1 MSLNIHQL
9 YFRYK
14 TNQPLI
20 ENLSLGIEQGQI
32 VALTGVSGCGKS
44 TLIQLLLGTL
54 KPSKGSISFNK
65 VTLFDD
71 HHFLTPQARGIG
83 VVFQDYALFP
93 HLTVRQN
100 IGFGLK
106 SKHQKK
112 QAEIDEWLKVFS
124 LSDVAFSFPHQLSGG
139 QMQRVAIARALAP
152 KPSLLLMDEP
162 FSNLDSKL
170 AERIRQDLK
179 PLFKQLKMT
188 VLLVTHHREDANH
201 IADQIIDFSS
211 LST

>member
-1 MSLNIHQL
+1 
-9 YFRYK
+9 
-14 TNQPLI
+14 
-20 ENLSLGIEQGQI
+20 
-32 VALTGVSGCGKS
+32 
-44 TLIQLLLGTL
+44 L
-54 KPSKGSISFNK
+54 KPSKGSISFNQ
-65 VTLFDD
+65 VTFFDD
-71 HHFLTPQARGIG
+71 QHFLTPQARGIG

-106 SKHQKK
+106 SNHQKK

-211 LST
+211 LSI

>member
-1 MSLNIHQL
+1 
-9 YFRYK
+9 
-14 TNQPLI
+14 
-20 ENLSLGIEQGQI
+20 
-32 VALTGVSGCGKS
+32 
-44 TLIQLLLGTL
+44 
-54 KPSKGSISFNK
+54 
-65 VTLFDD
+65 
-71 HHFLTPQARGIG
+71 
-83 VVFQDYALFP
+83 
-93 HLTVRQN
+93 
-100 IGFGLK
+100 
-106 SKHQKK
+106 
-112 QAEIDEWLKVFS
+112 
-124 LSDVAFSFPHQLSGG
+124 
-139 QMQRVAIARALAP
+139 VAIARALAP